1 MSVNSP
7 PLDNRVDCKLRG
19 VMRGAHHNRSAIG
32 LPIINAVGNC
42 HPLALGS
49 KIMII
54 NRRCFCAPNPARIL
68 EEPHQ
73 LLLLGVDTDN
83 WKFFL
88 GEELALPV
96 DIIELAVAIRT
107 VGTGEAFAIG
117 VQSVAQLVEQIPDGI
132 GRNANVH
139 RLQLVADV
147 LKTLAGPHPLSAHG
161 VTGCAIAKELSQH
174 AQDLR
179 RFFWFV
185 DDRLQP
191 CESLP
196 AALGR

>member
-1 MSVNSP
+1 
-7 PLDNRVDCKLRG
+7 
-19 VMRGAHHNRSAIG
+19 
-32 LPIINAVGNC
+32 
-42 HPLALGS
+42 
-49 KIMII
+49 MIL

-73 LLLLGVDTDN
+73 LLLLGVHTDN
-83 WKFFL
+83 KKFFVN
-88 GEELALPV
+88 EELALPV

-117 VQSVAQLVEQIPDGI
+117 AQSVAQLVEQIPDGI
-132 GRNANVH
+132 DRNANVH

-147 LKTLAGPHPLSAHG
+147 LKALAGTHPLSSHR

-179 RFFWFV
+179 RFFLVCGRPPPARRIPSRCTWPLRISRRPRATV
-185 DDRLQP
+185 SASSPNNSAMRRSPPCPCSRL
-191 CESLP
+191 SSP
-196 AALGR
+196 A